1 VEIPLTGEG
10 SYTKAH
16 SGQKEKVGMA
26 LMDGLNGQEKRKKRW
41 IVDVPMRSFQ
51 GGA

>member
-1 VEIPLTGEG
+1 MEIPLTGEG
-10 SYTKAH
+10 IRTKAH
-16 SGQKEKVGMA
+16 SVQKKVGVV
-26 LMDGLNGQEKRKKRW
+26 LMDGLNGQEKRKRRW